1 MNKFNIKSI
10 LLGIGIGIIITS
22 IASMIYFAGRDPLSG
37 LSKEEIISQAEKY
50 GMVMNPEP
58 AQEEPTGIFKVDSDI
73 TTGE

>member
-1 MNKFNIKSI
+1 MDKFNVKSI

-22 IASMIYFAGRDPLSG
+22 IASIIYLAGRDPFNG

-50 GMVMNPEP
+50 GMVMNLETT
-58 AQEEPTGIFKVDSDI
+58 QEEPTGIFKVDSN